1 MKKVHLLLAIA
12 MLSLVVACKKDKSDD
27 SVRMNLI
34 TTGEW
39 KLVAL
44 TSQPG
49 HDVDGD
55 GIADTDMFAFM
66 DLCETDNLIVFKKSG
81 EYQVDEGP
89 TKCDPSDRQVSTSHW
104 QFTNNDTGII
114 IDGDVGKIEELTTS
128 LLVIS
133 GQLQGETYTFTYR
146 R

>member
-1 MKKVHLLLAIA
+1 MKKVHLVLAIA
-12 MLSLVVACKKDKSDD
+12 TLSLVAACKKDKSDD
-27 SVRMNLI
+27 SARMNLI
-34 TTGEW
+34 TTGKW

-66 DLCETDNLIVFKKSG
+66 DLCEKDNLIVFKKSG
-81 EYQVDEGP
+81 EYEVDEGP
-89 TKCDPSDRQVSTSHW
+89 TKCDPSDPQVATSHW

-114 IDGDVGKIEELTTS
+114 IDGDLGKIEELTNS

-133 GQLQGETYTFTYR
+133 GQLQGEKYTFTYGR
-146 R
+146 